1 MLRFGYLAAI
11 VPLIAVGV
19 YAISGAASAG
29 LPLMLATAG
38 GLLCLTHMRPRA

>member
-11 VPLIAVGV
+11 VPMVAVGG
-19 YAISGAASAG
+19 YALSGAASAG
-29 LPLMLATAG
+29 LPLMLAAIS